1 MWKKIAAGIVI
12 LLILAAGIGYYLL
25 TNLDGFIKSA
35 IAKYGSAAT
44 QTAVT
49 AGNVQISLTAG
60 TGSIAGLTIA
70 NPPGYSTP
78 LALSLGHI
86 AIALD
91 TSSLTRNG
99 PVIINSVLIEQPQVT
114 YEVKGLLQGSNLQ
127 TLQSNIQS
135 FANSAAAAQAP
146 NSGPVP
152 SGPPLRKE
160 IIRDLTITGGQLT
173 VLAPGLTGKQKVVPL
188 PPLHLTDLG
197 SPDGATPAQIGAQ
210 VLNIVMVK
218 AASAGAD
225 ALTRQTGSN
234 VPPAAGNLLKGL
246 LGN

>member
-1 MWKKIAAGIVI
+1 MWKKIAAGIVV

-25 TNLDGFIKSA
+25 TNLDSFVKSA
-35 IAKYGSAAT
+35 IEKYGSAAT

-49 AGNVQISLTAG
+49 AGSVQISLTAG

-91 TSSLTRNG
+91 TSSLTGQG
-99 PVIINSVLIEQPQVT
+99 PIIINSVTIEQPLVT

-135 FANSAAAAQAP
+135 FANSAAATQAP
-146 NSGPVP
+146 SSGPGT
-152 SGPPLRKE
+152 SGAPLRKE

-173 VLAPGLTGKQKVVPL
+173 VLAPGLTAKQLVVPL

-197 SPDGATPAQIGAQ
+197 GPDGATPAQIGAQ
-210 VLNIVMVK
+210 VLNIVMIK
-218 AASAGAD
+218 AAGVGAD
-225 ALTRQTGSN
+225 ALARQSGSG
-234 VPPAAGNLLKGL
+234 ALSKAGTLLKGL
-246 LGN
+246 LGQ